1 MEITAT
7 NSLTPQVAVNFLM
20 LKKVSLSIAAAW

>member
-7 NSLTPQVAVNFLM
+7 NSLTPQVEVNFLKESVIM
-20 LKKVSLSIAAAW
+20 KYSVAW